1 LEGRGTVKKH
11 ILKAAPLNDVLR
23 ELLDGRYENI
33 PDDPVDIQDDETAA
47 LVCTLAKRLKEVN
60 DFAAQLAKGN
70 LSAPAPPRENLMA
83 MGLKKLQANLRHLNF
98 QQKQVAKGDFTQ
110 TIDYMGDLSE
120 GFNWMAQQLKQ
131 RKEQLD
137 YELSHD
143 VTTGLLNRHAFTQ
156 RIQDMIRA
164 APNATGAMVC
174 MGIDNLKYINNS
186 YGYELG
192 DKYLLAAAQ
201 VFSDATD
208 GQALLARISGNE
220 FAVYFHGHNDTKSVI
235 ERATLCL
242 MQNPEVIIDEAL
254 DESITILTSKGVA
267 VYPDDTEDV
276 FELIKYST
284 HAMYQVKH
292 SDRGSIGRF
301 DNAIYQRNAELYT
314 KLEALTRL
322 IDNRAIRFAF
332 QPIVDLSNGSI
343 FGYEA
348 LMRPTTKDFSSP
360 LEILKTAE
368 IYAKLPQ
375 IEQLTYEVIF
385 QWISEHISEI
395 DGKMIFFNTVSADYF
410 TPDKLRSV
418 HSEYR
423 KCIPHMIF
431 EILESAADENA
442 FAGKIE
448 SLRRSLGLKVAIDDY
463 GAGYSNDFRLLN
475 LAPNILKVDR
485 FFIHNIDTDE
495 DKQMI
500 MSNLI
505 SFCAA
510 KGIKMLAEGVET
522 KEELAAVCRLGFDY
536 AQGFYLGKPKFTLQT
551 VNTRRLRIG
560 SFGHSKS
567 MPEAQKQPIPVASS
581 I

>member
-1 LEGRGTVKKH
+1 MEKKDTYKTS
-11 ILKAAPLNDVLR
+11 LVNEVLR
-23 ELLDGRYENI
+23 ELLAGRYDTI
-33 PDDPVDIQDDETAA
+33 PDDEGDETSA
-47 LVCTLAKRLKEVN
+47 LVCLLAKKLKEA
-60 DFAAQLAKGN
+60 DGFAAQLAKGN
-70 LSAPAPPRENLMA
+70 LSAAPPPRDNLLLT
-83 MGLKKLQANLRHLNF
+83 GLKNLQANLRHLNF
-98 QQKQVAKGDFTQ
+98 QQKQVARGDFSQ
-110 TIDYMGDLSE
+110 SIDYMGDLSE
-120 GFNWMAQQLKQ
+120 GFNWMAQQLRQ
-131 RKEQLD
+131 RKEQVE

-143 VTTGLLNRHAFTQ
+143 VTTGLLNRHAFTGRVQ
-156 RIQDMIRA
+156 EIIA
-164 APNATGAMVC
+164 SAPNETGAMVC

-192 DKYLLAAAQ
+192 DKYLIAAAQ
-201 VFSDATD
+201 VFSCALD
-208 GQALLARISGNE
+208 GEALLARISGNE
-220 FAVYFHGHNDTKSVI
+220 FAIYFHGHSDTKSVMK
-235 ERATLCL
+235 RVAQCL
-242 MQNPEVIIDEAL
+242 MQNPEVLIDEAV
-254 DESITILTSKGVA
+254 EENITILTSKGVA
-267 VYPDDTEDV
+267 VYPHDAEDV
-276 FELIKYST
+276 LELIKYST
-284 HAMYQVKH
+284 HAMYRVKN

-301 DNAIYQRNAELYT
+301 DKAIYRQNAELYT

-322 IDNRAIRFAF
+322 ISNRSIRFAF
-332 QPIVDLSNGSI
+332 QPIVDLSDGSI

-385 QWISEHISEI
+385 QWISEHIPEI

-410 TPDKLRSV
+410 TPDKLSRV
-418 HSEYR
+418 HSEYQ

-431 EILESAADENA
+431 EILESAADETA

-448 SLRRSLGLKVAIDDY
+448 SLRSDHGLKIAIDDY

-475 LAPNILKVDR
+475 LSPNILKVDR
-485 FFIHNIDTDE
+485 FFIHNIDTND

-500 MSNLI
+500 ISNLI
-505 SFCAA
+505 TFCAT

-551 VNTRRLRIG
+551 VDTGRFRIG
-560 SFGHSKS
+560 SFSHSKS
-567 MPEAQKQPIPVASS
+567 MPEAEKQPIPAVSS